1 MKIRLR
7 SLIIT
12 LIFLVSSAIYTAS
25 ALEIVVIS
33 GKKYVIHRVI
43 RGETLYSLSRRYSV
57 TIDAMKAAN
66 RVELANGL
74 IAGTRIKIPYRGQ
87 TILPAQP
94 PVTPTATPTTTPQS
108 QAQTQVKPQPQTQPE
123 PQQSAQVVE
132 PKVEVAEQPKAETS
146 VVETPKAETPK
157 AETPKAVEPT
167 PVVETPTPVAETK
180 VEEVK
185 VVETPAPA
193 VVETPVVEPKETPAP
208 VVETPKPVVE
218 APVVETQKPVVEN
231 PAPVVETPAPVVEP
245 KAEVTPVQTAP
256 IVEAPAPAIET
267 KVEEKPTV
275 VETPIVET
283 PAAAVVETP
292 SVDAQPIF
300 ETPTTA
306 PASGALF
313 RRLNKG
319 DVAEVALMLPLGS
332 TDSPARNYIDFYR
345 GFLMGLDSVR
355 MSGISVNLHLYNT
368 AHNPTRVSKIIESG
382 ALDKVDLVVGPVYED
397 EMIPVV
403 NALDGKGK
411 PIVSPLARLKQIN
424 NDAVFQMSPS
434 MSTKYDKITDLL
446 DANHRI
452 VIVSTDDVDK
462 KFDREVRELLRGVPN
477 VIEHKYIYEH
487 PTLVAR
493 RAYERA
499 KAHIQAPGDM
509 LPFVRGT
516 KPTVIIVT
524 AGNEVDVDR
533 ILAAITTATRT
544 LEARSQK
551 PAPFVVLGNNSW
563 NQYVNIDRTQFFNNN
578 VVQFQTYHTRRS
590 AQNVRRFDK
599 RFIREFGKMP
609 SRYAYRGYDAAVM
622 FVKALYNSMDSG
634 MEGVTVQPLLTPY
647 TFKKDSVSGLRVNS
661 QWVKVRYHSNY
672 TITSE

>member
-306 PASGALF
+306 SASGALF

>member
-43 RGETLYSLSRRYSV
+43 RGETLYSLSRRYDV

-94 PVTPTATPTTTPQS
+94 PVTPTATPTTTPQP

-123 PQQSAQVVE
+123 PQQSAPVVE
-132 PKVEVAEQPKAETS
+132 PKVEVAEQPKAENP

-167 PVVETPTPVAETK
+167 PVVETPAPVAETK
-180 VEEVK
+180 VAETK
-185 VVETPAPA
+185 AVETPAPA
-193 VVETPVVEPKETPAP
+193 VVETPVVEPKETLAPVVESQKP
-208 VVETPKPVVE
+208 VVETPVVE
-218 APVVETQKPVVEN
+218 EQKPVVET
-231 PAPVVETPAPVVEP
+231 PAPVVETPAPVAEP
-245 KAEVTPVQTAP
+245 KVEVVPVQTAP
-256 IVEAPAPAIET
+256 VVETPVPAVEIKVVET
-267 KVEEKPTV
+267 PTV

-306 PASGALF
+306 PAPGALF

-424 NDAVFQMSPS
+424 NEAVFQMSPS

-477 VIEHKYIYEH
+477 VIEHKYVYEH

-590 AQNVRRFDK
+590 AQIIRRFDK

-661 QWVKVRYHSNY
+661 HWVKVRYHSNY

>member
-1 MKIRLR
+1 
-7 SLIIT
+7 
-12 LIFLVSSAIYTAS
+12 
-25 ALEIVVIS
+25 
-33 GKKYVIHRVI
+33 
-43 RGETLYSLSRRYSV
+43 
-57 TIDAMKAAN
+57 
-66 RVELANGL
+66 
-74 IAGTRIKIPYRGQ
+74 
-87 TILPAQP
+87 
-94 PVTPTATPTTTPQS
+94 
-108 QAQTQVKPQPQTQPE
+108 
-123 PQQSAQVVE
+123 
-132 PKVEVAEQPKAETS
+132 
-146 VVETPKAETPK
+146 
-157 AETPKAVEPT
+157 
-167 PVVETPTPVAETK
+167 
-180 VEEVK
+180 
-185 VVETPAPA
+185 
-193 VVETPVVEPKETPAP
+193 
-208 VVETPKPVVE
+208 
-218 APVVETQKPVVEN
+218 
-231 PAPVVETPAPVVEP
+231 
-245 KAEVTPVQTAP
+245 
-256 IVEAPAPAIET
+256 
-267 KVEEKPTV
+267 
-275 VETPIVET
+275 
-283 PAAAVVETP
+283 
-292 SVDAQPIF
+292 
-300 ETPTTA
+300 
-306 PASGALF
+306 
-313 RRLNKG
+313 
-319 DVAEVALMLPLGS
+319 MLPLGS

>member
-43 RGETLYSLSRRYSV
+43 RGETLYSLSRRYNV

-123 PQQSAQVVE
+123 PQQSAPVVE
-132 PKVEVAEQPKAETS
+132 PKVEVAEQPKAETP

-167 PVVETPTPVAETK
+167 PVVETPAPVAEPK

-193 VVETPVVEPKETPAP
+193 VVETPVVEPKEAPAP

-218 APVVETQKPVVEN
+218 TPVVETQKPVVET
-231 PAPVVETPAPVVEP
+231 PAPVAETPAPVVEP
-245 KAEVTPVQTAP
+245 KAEVAPVQTAP
-256 IVEAPAPAIET
+256 IVETPAPAVET

>member
-12 LIFLVSSAIYTAS
+12 LIFLVSSAIYTVS

-43 RGETLYSLSRRYSV
+43 RGETLYSLSRRYNV

-123 PQQSAQVVE
+123 PQQSAPVVE
-132 PKVEVAEQPKAETS
+132 PKVEVAEQPKAETP

-167 PVVETPTPVAETK
+167 PVVETPAPVAEPK

-193 VVETPVVEPKETPAP
+193 VVETPVVEPKETTAP

-218 APVVETQKPVVEN
+218 APVAETQK
-231 PAPVVETPAPVVEP
+231 PVVETPAPVVEP
-245 KAEVTPVQTAP
+245 KAEVAPVQIAP
-256 IVEAPAPAIET
+256 IVEAPAPAVET

>member
-218 APVVETQKPVVEN
+218 APVVETQKPVVET

-245 KAEVTPVQTAP
+245 KAEVAPVQTAP
-256 IVEAPAPAIET
+256 SVETPAPAVET

>member
-43 RGETLYSLSRRYSV
+43 RGETLYSLSRRYNV

-94 PVTPTATPTTTPQS
+94 PVTPTATPTTTPQ
-108 QAQTQVKPQPQTQPE
+108 PQPQTQPE
-123 PQQSAQVVE
+123 PQQPEPVVE
-132 PKVEVAEQPKAETS
+132 PKVEEVVEQPKAETP
-146 VVETPKAETPK
+146 VVETPK

-167 PVVETPTPVAETK
+167 PVVETPVPVAETK
-180 VEEVK
+180 VAETK
-185 VVETPAPA
+185 AVETPTPA
-193 VVETPVVEPKETPAP
+193 VVETPVVEPKETPATVVETQKPVVETP

-218 APVVETQKPVVEN
+218 TPVVEEQKPVVET
-231 PAPVVETPAPVVEP
+231 PAPVVETPAPVAEP
-245 KAEVTPVQTAP
+245 KVEVVPVQTAP
-256 IVEAPAPAIET
+256 IVETPAPVVEAKVVET
-267 KVEEKPTV
+267 PTV

-300 ETPTTA
+300 DTPTTA
-306 PASGALF
+306 PAPGALF

-382 ALDKVDLVVGPVYED
+382 ALDKVDLVVGPIYED

-424 NDAVFQMSPS
+424 NEAVFQMSPS

-622 FVKALYNSMDSG
+622 FVKELYNSMDSG